1 MRDAL
6 LEKVKE
12 PEKRRILGE
21 LEVVKEIHNKHIGER
36 RENENG
42 EDGGNEV
49 DTETSKMLGLD
60 LPPPPLFKD
69 RIWNCIHVP
78 LFNILKKFDGE
89 TVTDQVVRP
98 DTARMRYHVTKLP
111 RYLIVH
117 MRRFTRNNFFVEKN
131 PTLVNFPVKNLELK
145 DFIPLPAPTDGER
158 LRSKHSS
165 RW

>member
-49 DTETSKMLGLD
+49 DTETSKMLG
-60 LPPPPLFKD
+60 
-69 RIWNCIHVP
+69 VP